1 MPWGDRRLSVP
12 GPDEYRVLFV
22 QVGGRELAAAEWFDL
37 YRLGPEELTSLVADL
52 SPAELGRAR
61 APGEWTVRQIV
72 HHTADGDD
80 FWTTPIKVALATPG
94 RVCDL
99 GFYRNNDEWPAGLVY
114 AAREIGPSLALII
127 ANRAH
132 VAQLLEHVPDPWE
145 RQALVRRPDG
155 HEPEPMT
162 VAAMV
167 AMQARHAL
175 EHAAEVRDIVR
186 GS

>member
-1 MPWGDRRLSVP
+1 
-12 GPDEYRVLFV
+12 
-22 QVGGRELAAAEWFDL
+22 
-37 YRLGPEELTSLVADL
+37 
-52 SPAELGRAR
+52 
-61 APGEWTVRQIV
+61 
-72 HHTADGDD
+72 
-80 FWTTPIKVALATPG
+80 
-94 RVCDL
+94 
-99 GFYRNNDEWPAGLVY
+99 
-114 AAREIGPSLALII
+114 
-127 ANRAH
+127 
-132 VAQLLEHVPDPWE
+132 VPDPWE